1 MLKTVCEILIKNGKT
16 EGLSEKLAV
25 FCACGDLTTADY
37 EELSEMIIA
46 GGAE

>member
-1 MLKTVCEILIKNGKT
+1 MLKTVCEILIKSGKT
-16 EGLSEKLAV
+16 EGLSEKLAI

-37 EELSEMIIA
+37 EELSAKISG